1 MAKGKDR
8 KQYEHRVIDIAR
20 VTRVMAGGRR
30 FSFRATVV
38 VGDQQGNV
46 GVGTSKGSDTSAAVE
61 KAYNSAVKNMVFVPT
76 SSGTVD
82 MDTEAK
88 FGGARVLVKPAPEG
102 HGIVAG
108 GAVRTVFDLA
118 GIRNVTSKM
127 LGSNNKLNNA
137 QATIRALV
145 TTQGYENARS
155 STEA

>member
-1 MAKGKDR
+1 MAKGKDH
-8 KQYEHRVIDIAR
+8 KQYEYRVIDIAR

-38 VGDQQGNV
+38 VGDQQGSV
-46 GVGTSKGSDTSAAVE
+46 GVGTGKGADTSTAIE
-61 KAYNSAVKNMVFVPT
+61 KAYNNAIKNLVYVPT
-76 SSGTVD
+76 STGTVK
-82 MDTEAK
+82 MDTEVK

-137 QATIRALV
+137 RATIRALV
-145 TTQGYENARS
+145 TTQRYEDARH
-155 STEA
+155 STQA

>member
-1 MAKGKDR
+1 
-8 KQYEHRVIDIAR
+8 
-20 VTRVMAGGRR
+20 
-30 FSFRATVV
+30 
-38 VGDQQGNV
+38 
-46 GVGTSKGSDTSAAVE
+46 
-61 KAYNSAVKNMVFVPT
+61 
-76 SSGTVD
+76 
-82 MDTEAK
+82 
-88 FGGARVLVKPAPEG
+88 VKPAPEG

>member
-1 MAKGKDR
+1 MAKDRER
-8 KQYEHRVIDIAR
+8 KQYEHRVVDIAR

-38 VGDQQGNV
+38 IGDQQGHV
-46 GVGTSKGSDTSAAVE
+46 GVGIGKGSDTSAAIE
-61 KAYNSAVKNMVFVPT
+61 KAYNSAKKSMVYVP
-76 SSGTVD
+76 SSTGTVE

-137 QATIRALV
+137 RATVRALIK
-145 TTQGYENARS
+145 TQGYEDAQY